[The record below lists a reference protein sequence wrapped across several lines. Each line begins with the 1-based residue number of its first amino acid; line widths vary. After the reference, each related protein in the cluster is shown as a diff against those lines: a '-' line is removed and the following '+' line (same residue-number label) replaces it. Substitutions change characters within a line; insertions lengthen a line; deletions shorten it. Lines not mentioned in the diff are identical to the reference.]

1 MEKYSI
7 DKQSLFNQLLDRLRS
22 EAAAVV
28 AASEAAREAATH
40 EESKP
45 ENEYDTRG
53 LEASYLA
60 SAQAGRAEELGRA
73 IRILEEWKLRP
84 FGKDDAIEPGAL
96 LEAECGGKRAFYFY
110 LPSGAGIPLAAEGKA
125 VLVVTPASR
134 LGQEFRG
141 KHVGDLIEVE
151 VAGQVREYTILSI
164 S

>member
-1 MEKYSI
+1 M
-7 DKQSLFNQLLDRLRS
+7 DKKALLDQLLDKLRA

-73 IRILEEWKLRP
+73 IRLLEEWKLRS
-84 FGKDDAIEPGAL
+84 FGEDDGAEPGAL
-96 LEAECGGKRAFYFY
+96 IEAECGGKRAYYFF
-110 LPSGAGIPLAAEGKA
+110 LPAGAGIPLNHKGKP

-141 KHVGDLIEVE
+141 KHVGDAIEFE
-151 VAGQVREYTILSI
+151 AGGQVREYTILSI

>member
-1 MEKYSI
+1 MGGPV
-7 DKQSLFNQLLDRLRS
+7 DKKALLEQLLEKLRA
-22 EAAAVV
+22 EAAAAV

-60 SAQAGRAEELGRA
+60 SAQAGRAEELARA
-73 IRILEEWKLRP
+73 IRLLEDWKLRP
-84 FGKDDAIEPGAL
+84 FGSDDPAQPGAL
-96 LEAECGGKRAFYFY
+96 IEAECGGKRAYYFF
-110 LPSGAGIPLAAEGKA
+110 LPAGAGIPLSFQGKP
-125 VLVVTPASR
+125 VLVVTPSSR

-141 KHVGDLIEVE
+141 KSVHDTVE
-151 VAGQVREYTILSI
+151 LEAGGQVREYTILSI